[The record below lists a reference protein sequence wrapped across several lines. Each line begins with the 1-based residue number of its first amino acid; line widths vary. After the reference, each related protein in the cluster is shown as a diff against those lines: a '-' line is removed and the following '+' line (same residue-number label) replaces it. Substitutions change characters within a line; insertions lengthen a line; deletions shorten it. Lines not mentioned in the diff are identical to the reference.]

1 MLLSAFSKLSTAISL
16 ATYIVGASSLA
27 IERSAQICYDT
38 ETAAQ
43 LCYTLPETPPQD
55 VLVADVTFAAEYLR
69 AYGAELKTGC
79 LFTMLTT
86 DGDDC
91 PEWSLYSHGSVLITA
106 NYLNSALNSSVLY
119 ADIAPTIDGRS
130 AATAAQQAAA
140 LIGCGTDGGSEGVL
154 VNTTNPAYNTATY
167 LAAGYTPQGILV
179 KVVAS
184 GN

>member
-1 MLLSAFSKLSTAISL
+1 
-16 ATYIVGASSLA
+16 
-27 IERSAQICYDT
+27 
-38 ETAAQ
+38 
-43 LCYTLPETPPQD
+43 
-55 VLVADVTFAAEYLR
+55 
-69 AYGAELKTGC
+69 
-79 LFTMLTT
+79 MLTT

-106 NYLNSALNSSVLY
+106 KYLNSAVNSSVLY

-154 VNTTNPAYNTATY
+154 VNTTNPAYNTSTC